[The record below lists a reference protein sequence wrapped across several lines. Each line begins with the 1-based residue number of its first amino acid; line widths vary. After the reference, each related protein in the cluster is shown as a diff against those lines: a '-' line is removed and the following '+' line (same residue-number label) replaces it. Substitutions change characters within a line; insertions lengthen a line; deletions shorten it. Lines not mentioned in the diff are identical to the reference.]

1 MRNYRGD
8 VIMIRN
14 DEQLNL
20 AEQAIF
26 NLHRVLLAARKIH
39 SPQDYRKMSEPIL
52 LELQQRQM
60 EILTY
65 LSEGNIEA
73 FAT

>member
-1 MRNYRGD
+1 
-8 VIMIRN
+8 MIRN
-14 DEQLNL
+14 DEQLKL
-20 AEQAIF
+20 AEQAVL

-60 EILTY
+60 EILMY
-65 LSEGNIEA
+65 LSHADMEA
-73 FAT
+73 VAK